1 MADGGLRWYTKFMLP
16 NFSSDSQKGY
26 VGLAVVVFMV
36 MFAMLIYPNFF
47 PSRGGSGAC
56 MAGTEPEEEVI
67 ETWPAIDGGET
78 GLPVEEQPTAQYK
91 LIRKDVPVTS
101 FTHLSAFYPEAWSGN
116 SGTATHMIGIMYLD
130 ENRRLMYP
138 KKNFGEHTIEP
149 IEGKPQRGVHMFGE
163 GLAFVMHMDGPS
175 TPKIVARR
183 VGTEE
188 GRGGEVEE
196 EIRMVDVY
204 QLVEKAEA
212 IENGTGA
219 FTHEELFQCDEGGAL
234 DKLGVNQGEG
244 ASPIPSGQ
252 SGAKVFV
259 PNQAVSEGR
268 DQLQLEWVM
277 FNSEFGVWGTHCKPA
292 VYLYP
297 RSKQLVNVKV
307 FPKGELTYT
316 DPLYDQLRGWT
327 VTAYPSGNL
336 EIQSSKFKVQS
347 YGYLYYESKLWDK
360 EIKIPQEGWV
370 VRHSEMGSLFERILP
385 QLGLNAKE
393 KADFEDYWLSKLP
406 ESPYYYVGLVDKEQ
420 RDYLETL
427 SVTPNPDTSIRF
439 SLFFEML
446 DQPKEVIE
454 PIIET
459 PKREG
464 FTLVD
469 WGGMM
474 KLHPGTPFTCSQ

>member
-1 MADGGLRWYTKFMLP
+1 MLP

-26 VGLAVVVFMV
+26 VGLAVVVFML

-47 PSRGGSGAC
+47 PSRGGAGAC
-56 MAGTEPEEEVI
+56 VVGTKPDSEVI
-67 ETWPAIDGGET
+67 VTWPAIDGGET

-101 FTHLSAFYPEAWSGN
+101 FTHLSAFYPEAWTGSDGV
-116 SGTATHMIGIMYLD
+116 ATHMIGIMYLN
-130 ENRRLMYP
+130 ENQRLMYP

-183 VGTEE
+183 VGSEE
-188 GRGGEVEE
+188 GRGGETEE

-204 QLVEKAEA
+204 QLVDKAKA

-219 FTHEELFQCDEGGAL
+219 FTYEELFQCDEGGAL
-234 DKLGVNQGEG
+234 DALGINQGDG

-268 DQLQLEWVM
+268 DQLQLEWVT
-277 FNSEFGVWGTHCKPA
+277 FNSQFGVWGTHCKPA

-297 RSKQLVNVKV
+297 RVKQLVNVKV

-316 DPLYDQLRGWT
+316 DPLYDSLRGWT
-327 VTAYPSGNL
+327 VWVEPNGKL
-336 EIQSSKFKVQS
+336 ELAFSSQSSAIRQFD
-347 YGYLYYESKLWDK
+347 YLYYESKLRDE
-360 EIKIPQEGWV
+360 EIKKPQEGWV
-370 VRHSEMGSLFERILP
+370 VRHSEMESLFEKILP
-385 QLGLNAKE
+385 KLGLNAQE

-406 ESPYYYVGLVDKEQ
+406 KSPYYFVGLVDKAQ

-446 DQPKEVIE
+446 DNPRDVVE

-459 PKREG
+459 PRREG